1 MTTTDTEERIADIR
15 RFNRFYTRQIGVL
28 QDGLLKSPYSLTE
41 VRVLYELAH
50 RDGLTA
56 AGLAKDL
63 GLDAGYLSRML
74 RAFERD
80 GLVARAPSPND
91 ARQMLLSLT
100 PAGRTAFGELN
111 ARSHDEVAAL
121 LSGIPEADR
130 RRLTEAMRTIEE
142 ILGDRRADPEPYV
155 LRPHRPGDMGWV
167 IHRQAVLYALEYGWD
182 ERFEAMVAEIAAK
195 FVQNLDPRRERCWIA
210 EKDGEIVGSVFLV
223 RGSDE
228 VAKLRMLYV
237 EPAARGLGVGRRLVE
252 ECIRFARLAGYRKI
266 TLWTNDVLV
275 AARRIYEATGFR
287 LVEEE
292 RHHSFGHD
300 LVAQTWERDL

>member
-1 MTTTDTEERIADIR
+1 MTKADIEDRIAEIR
-15 RFNRFYTRQIGVL
+15 RFNRFYTCQIGAL
-28 QDGLLKSPYSLTE
+28 QEGLLKSPYSLTE
-41 VRVLYELAH
+41 SRVLYELAH

-63 GLDAGYLSRML
+63 ELDAGYLSRML
-74 RAFERD
+74 RGFERQ
-80 GLVARAPSPND
+80 GLVTRSPSPGD

-100 PAGRTAFGELN
+100 PAGRSAFGELN
-111 ARSHDEVAAL
+111 ARSHDEIAAL
-121 LSGIPEADR
+121 LAAIPEADQ
-130 RRLTEAMRTIEE
+130 RRLMEAMRTIEE
-142 ILGDRRADPEPYV
+142 ILGSHPADPEPYV

-182 ERFEAMVAEIAAK
+182 EHFEALVAEIAAK

-210 EKDGEIVGSVFLV
+210 EKDGEVVGSVFLV
-223 RGSDE
+223 GESDE

-237 EPAARGLGVGRRLVE
+237 EPGARGLGIGRRLVE

-275 AARRIYEATGFR
+275 AARRIYEAAGFR
-287 LVEEE
+287 LAGEE